1 MVEVTAVWSFDNI
14 DERLVPEMALRMR
27 SNKMITMPPV
37 NLIVDRMVLPK
48 SVREVS
54 LIR

>member
-1 MVEVTAVWSFDNI
+1 MVEVTDVWSFDKI

-27 SNKMITMPPV
+27 SNKMITMTPM
-37 NLIVDRMVLPK
+37 NLIVYRMALPK
-48 SVREVS
+48 LVREAS